1 MTDPIESRR
10 PRGTVALE
18 AAAQRIAAGGSDG
31 PLRQRLPDGPVTPE
45 TLDRVAY
52 IIDTRPA
59 PSTTAA
65 DCRAALVDWAT
76 RERTA
81 RDEDDGSREYAVK
94 AWGEDKLTEHE
105 LATVS
110 RYSHLGADFFR
121 RLGIP
126 EETIQKA
133 SAQNRTSRPIR
144 SAHARMRMPTASR
157 TSERARTAATG
168 RHRSTGKRPTAS
180 TEATHATTRSSH
192 RPRHGSNRPRRLHC
206 AQTAYAAQRTSAPDP
221 PTHPAARPLGR
232 AADPG
237 LAPEHG

>member
-126 EETIQKA
+126 EETIQKGLSAEPNIATHQIGTRPDADAHREPYVGEGADGCYRSAQIDREEADGLDRSDPRHDEVLA
-133 SAQNRTSRPIR
+133 SA
-144 SAHARMRMPTASR
+144 
-157 TSERARTAATG
+157 
-168 RHRSTGKRPTAS
+168 
-180 TEATHATTRSSH
+180 EAWE
-192 RPRHGSNRPRRLHC
+192 
-206 AQTAYAAQRTSAPDP
+206 QQAAQVALRSDGVRRPENERP
-221 PTHPAARPLGR
+221 GPTNPSGGPTLGPSR
-232 AADPG
+232 
-237 LAPEHG
+237 